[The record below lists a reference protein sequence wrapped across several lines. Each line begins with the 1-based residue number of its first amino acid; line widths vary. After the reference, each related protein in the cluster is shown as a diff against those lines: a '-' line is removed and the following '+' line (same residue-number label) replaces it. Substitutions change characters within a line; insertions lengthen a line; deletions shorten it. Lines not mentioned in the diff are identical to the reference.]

1 MNKWSPFVIRE
12 EPTESIIALLKSV
25 TLGTNGAKYR
35 HLNTEERLAQL
46 YRPLYFTLERH
57 ERALG
62 NITLCRRPCGWYVR
76 YFAFDQLFQTGS
88 PINASSGS
96 GGLKKRINQF
106 FEAAEQGDF
115 EGLSDLLYAYIDPKN
130 QRSLFISRN
139 FGFQTV
145 AKIATQTFSRV
156 TPRES
161 SRVRKIENTDELNA
175 LIRANFSNRPFFFD
189 HHTFNDSPF
198 YGLYL
203 KEELV
208 AVTKIHHAN
217 WVIEQLPG
225 KKGKLLT
232 KMVPYVPGLRR
243 ILKPA
248 SHQFIVVDTV
258 WSKENDAGNVEEL
271 LSAVLALENR
281 NLIIWWVDQQDGL
294 YSAVKQT
301 VQWGLLHRLNGVH
314 EVDLVVRS
322 SKKLN
327 INSPTYTTGVDFI

>member
-1 MNKWSPFVIRE
+1 MIRE

-57 ERALG
+57 DRALG

-76 YFAFDQLFQTGS
+76 YFAFDQLFQTSS
-88 PINASSGS
+88 PISTSKGNGS
-96 GGLKKRINQF
+96 LKTRINQF
-106 FEAAEQGDF
+106 FEAAENGDLGEAPELF
-115 EGLSDLLYAYIDPKN
+115 YAYIDPRN
-130 QRSLFISRN
+130 ERSLFVSRN

-156 TPRES
+156 TPYGS
-161 SRVRKIENTDELNA
+161 KRVLKIANNDKLHS
-175 LIRANFSNRPFFFD
+175 IIDANFSNKPFFFD

-198 YGLYL
+198 YGLYI

-208 AVTKIHHAN
+208 AFTKIHYAN

-248 SHQFIVVDTV
+248 SHQFLVVDTV
-258 WSKENDAGNVEEL
+258 WSKENDAGLLEEL
-271 LSAVLALENR
+271 FNGVLKQENR
-281 NLIIWWVDQQDGL
+281 NLILWWVDQQDAL
-294 YSAVKQT
+294 YRAVKNT
-301 VQWGLLHRLNGVH
+301 IQWGLLHRLNGVH
-314 EVDLVVRS
+314 DADLVVRS
-322 SKKLN
+322 STKLN
-327 INSPTYTTGVDFI
+327 SNSPIYTTGVDFV